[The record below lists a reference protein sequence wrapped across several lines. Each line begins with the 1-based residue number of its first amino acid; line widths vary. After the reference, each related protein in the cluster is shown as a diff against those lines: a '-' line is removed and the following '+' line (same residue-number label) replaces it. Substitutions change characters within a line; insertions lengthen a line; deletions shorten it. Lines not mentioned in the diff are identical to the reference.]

1 MAQDELLVIGSQ
13 SVLGSWEETSL
24 PAEAIRSIE
33 ADNAPLDS
41 DDDKAD
47 RIEGSLGQGSPFHE
61 EFGIYAEGVSLETAV
76 LPDGWRDRL
85 VTLDTPGTQPGRG
98 LCLEPHDCVVSK
110 MVAAR
115 QKDYDFAEAL
125 LAAGLVDA

>member
-1 MAQDELLVIGSQ
+1 M
-13 SVLGSWEETSL
+13 
-24 PAEAIRSIE
+24 
-33 ADNAPLDS
+33 
-41 DDDKAD
+41 
-47 RIEGSLGQGSPFHE
+47 
-61 EFGIYAEGVSLETAV
+61 

-115 QKDYDFAEAL
+115 PKDYDFAEAL
-125 LAAGLVDA
+125 LAAGLVDAQTLAQRVELLPPPDSHGLHEHYKQRLREWVAGAIERYP